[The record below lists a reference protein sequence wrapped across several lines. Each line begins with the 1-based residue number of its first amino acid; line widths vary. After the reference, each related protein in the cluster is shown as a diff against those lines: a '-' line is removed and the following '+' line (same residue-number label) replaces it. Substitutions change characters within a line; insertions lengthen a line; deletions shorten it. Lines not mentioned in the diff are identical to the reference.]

1 MGDPMVRALLRAGHS
16 VAVCDVDPG
25 AVERLVAD
33 GAAAADT
40 PAGAAAGAD
49 AVITMLPTPAIVREA
64 WAEPDGVLAAEPAPG
79 VAIDMSTG
87 PPKLARELAEA
98 GARAGL
104 DVLDAPVSGGPPG
117 ARAGT
122 LAIMVG
128 GTEEAFERARPLFD
142 AMGGLVAHMGAPGTG
157 QATKL
162 CNNLLAGVHMAALA
176 ESVAL
181 ARREG
186 LDGQA
191 LFDVLTHGTGDSRV
205 LRMRFPE
212 PGVVPEAPVNRE
224 FAPNFPVD
232 LIVKDLRLAIEAAQE
247 HGVEPTVAGAA
258 LARYLL
264 AAERDLGGLDYSAV
278 VRLLEE
284 S

>member
-1 MGDPMVRALLRAGHS
+1 
-16 VAVCDVDPG
+16 
-25 AVERLVAD
+25 
-33 GAAAADT
+33 
-40 PAGAAAGAD
+40 
-49 AVITMLPTPAIVREA
+49 
-64 WAEPDGVLAAEPAPG
+64 
-79 VAIDMSTG
+79 
-87 PPKLARELAEA
+87 
-98 GARAGL
+98 
-104 DVLDAPVSGGPPG
+104 
-117 ARAGT
+117 
-122 LAIMVG
+122 MVG
-128 GTEEAFERARPLFD
+128 GSQAAFERARPLFD
-142 AMGGLVAHMGAPGTG
+142 AMGGLVAHMGAPGSG

-191 LFDVLTHGTGDSRV
+191 LLDVLTHGTGDSRV

-212 PGVVPEAPVNRE
+212 PGVVPEAPANRE